1 MTHDYIMTARISVN
15 WTTCDEWRDW
25 SM

>member
-1 MTHDYIMTARISVN
+1 MTHDYIMTARISVS
-15 WTTCDEWRDW
+15 WTTCDEWRNW